1 MRDNPPSLPTPFTP
15 PSGGNRS
22 IGELIRE
29 AKNLSSDQMD
39 AVLKYQAEHGIRF
52 GDAAVALGL
61 VKRDDVLWA
70 LSQQFHYPYSASGE
84 AASNANPEL
93 VVANSPFSD
102 EAEAFRNFR
111 SQLMTSVFAANTAK
125 KALAV
130 VSPMSGE
137 GKSFY
142 CANLAVVFSQLGGRT
157 LLVDA
162 DMRTPRQHEIFA
174 IEGNNVGLS
183 SVLAGRCE
191 TNVIRPIKEL
201 PSLYVLPVGA
211 TPPNPLELAQRP
223 AFALLMM
230 ELLQKFDHVIVDTP
244 AAAHG
249 ADARVIAAVCG
260 AAAVLGRR
268 NHTSMSALK
277 GLIENLKKAN
287 VTTAGIIMNEH

>member
-1 MRDNPPSLPTPFTP
+1 MSDTPSMPTPTLTHAP
-15 PSGGNRS
+15 VSANRS

-29 AKNLSSDQMD
+29 TKNLSPEQMD

-52 GDAAVALGL
+52 GDAAVALGF

-70 LSQQFHYPYSASGE
+70 LSQQFHYPYSAGD
-84 AASNANPEL
+84 AASSANPEL
-93 VVANSPFSD
+93 VVANNPFSD

-111 SQLMTSVFAANTAK
+111 SQLMSSVFAPGTPK

-130 VSPMSGE
+130 VSPLSGE
-137 GKSFY
+137 GKSFF

-162 DMRTPRQHEIFA
+162 DMRTPRQHEIF
-174 IEGNNVGLS
+174 GVDVTNVGLS

-191 TNVIRPIKEL
+191 TNVIRPIQDL

-244 AAAHG
+244 AAEHG
-249 ADARVIAAVCG
+249 SDARVIAAVCG

-268 NHTSMSALK
+268 HHTSLTLLKALVD
-277 GLIENLKKAN
+277 NLKKAS
-287 VTTAGIIMNEH
+287 VTTAGIVMNEH

>member
-1 MRDNPPSLPTPFTP
+1 MSENPQNIIAPVAPQSV
-15 PSGGNRS
+15 GNRS

-29 AKNLSSDQMD
+29 AKNLTPEQMD
-39 AVLKYQAEHGIRF
+39 SVLKYQAEHGIRF
-52 GDAAVALGL
+52 GDAAVALGF

-70 LSQQFHYPYSASGE
+70 LSRQFHYPYSAGGDS
-84 AASNANPEL
+84 ASTANPEL

-111 SQLMTSVFAANTAK
+111 SQLISSVFNPGAPK

-130 VSPMSGE
+130 VSPSSGE
-137 GKSFY
+137 GKSFF

-162 DMRTPRQHEIFA
+162 DMRTPRQHEIFGV
-174 IEGNNVGLS
+174 EGNNVGLS

-191 TNVIRPIKEL
+191 TNVIRPIEEL

-223 AFALLMM
+223 AFALLVM
-230 ELLQKFDHVIVDTP
+230 ELLQKFDYVIVDTP

-249 ADARVIAAVCG
+249 ADARVISAVCG
-260 AAAVLGRR
+260 AAMVVGRR
-268 NHTSMSALK
+268 HHTSVSALK
-277 GLIENLKKAN
+277 ALADNLKKAN
-287 VTTAGIIMNEH
+287 ITNAGIVLNDH

>member
-1 MRDNPPSLPTPFTP
+1 MSDTPSLPTPTITATTT
-15 PSGGNRS
+15 NRS

-29 AKNLSSDQMD
+29 AKNLTPEQMD
-39 AVLKYQAEHGIRF
+39 AVLKYQAEHNLRF
-52 GDAAVALGL
+52 GDAAVALGF

-70 LSQQFHYPYSASGE
+70 LSQQFHYPYSSGD

-93 VVANSPFSD
+93 VVANNPFSD

-111 SQLMTSVFAANTAK
+111 SQLMSTVFAPGTPK
-125 KALAV
+125 KALAI
-130 VSPMSGE
+130 VSPMPGE
-137 GKSFY
+137 GKSFF

-162 DMRTPRQHEIFA
+162 DMRTPRQHEIFG
-174 IEGNNVGLS
+174 IDGNNVGLS

-191 TNVIRPIKEL
+191 TNVIRPIQDL

-244 AAAHG
+244 AAVHG
-249 ADARVIAAVCG
+249 SDARVISAVCG

-268 NHTSMSALK
+268 NHTAMASLK
-277 GLIENLKKAN
+277 TLVENLKKAS
-287 VTTAGIIMNEH
+287 VTTAGIVLNEH

>member
-1 MRDNPPSLPTPFTP
+1 MSDNPSSLPSPFTP
-15 PSGGNRS
+15 PVGGNRG

-29 AKNLSSDQMD
+29 AKNLTPDQMD

-52 GDAAVALGL
+52 GDAAVALGYA
-61 VKRDDVLWA
+61 KRDDVLWA
-70 LSQQFHYPYSASGE
+70 LSQQFHYPYSAGDPE
-84 AASNANPEL
+84 SNANPEL
-93 VVANSPFSD
+93 VVANNPFSD

-111 SQLMTSVFAANTAK
+111 SQLISTVFAPGTPK

-130 VSPMSGE
+130 VSPMPGE
-137 GKSFY
+137 GKSFF

-162 DMRTPRQHEIFA
+162 DMRTPRQHEIFG

-191 TNVIRPIKEL
+191 TNVIRPIQDL

-244 AAAHG
+244 AAMHG
-249 ADARVIAAVCG
+249 ADARVISAVCG

-268 NHTSMSALK
+268 NHTSLPALK
-277 GLIENLKKAN
+277 GLIDNLKKAN
-287 VTTAGIIMNEH
+287 ITTAGIVMNEH